1 MLNTTR
7 LHVPGMNSA
16 ETTRQVSDSLVRV
29 QGVADI
35 GVNPEQG
42 LVEVKFDPGKT
53 DAEAV
58 RNAIRQAGFQVQ

>member
-1 MLNTTR
+1 
-7 LHVPGMNSA
+7 MNSA